1 MNECDI
7 RQKLI
12 ELAKALNK
20 TLRSSTAG
28 LKTDGIY
35 LAAYPRAKDGRLEP
49 EEILDELSLQVKYL
63 MFDLEATR
71 RENRYLKQL
80 LESRPKRPRDDQPD
94 GGPGNT

>member
-7 RQKLI
+7 RHKLI

-20 TLRSSTAG
+20 TLRPSAAG

-35 LAAYPRAKDGRLEP
+35 LAVYPRAKNGRLESD
-49 EEILDELSLQVKYL
+49 EIMDELSLQVKYL
-63 MFDLEATR
+63 IFDLEATR

-80 LESRPKRPRDDQPD
+80 LQSRPKPPYDDQQD
-94 GGPGNT
+94 GGWGKS